1 MALDG
6 NPLEWRSKM
15 TTLLKIQSSLSGDD
29 SQSSRLAARYAAAWL
44 ERHPQGRVIDRDLA
58 RQPVPHLTAER
69 FAAFVA
75 SPEERSLEQRR
86 VVDESD
92 ALIGELQAAD
102 VVVLAVPMHNFSVPS
117 TLRAYFDHVARAGVT
132 FRYSASGPQG
142 LLAGK
147 RAVVIVTRG
156 GYYPDGTDLQVP
168 YVRQFLGFL
177 GITDVEV
184 VVAEGLAISAEA
196 RDAGLG
202 QAREAIAALLREAA
216 NAKAAARQSDAIEA
230 AEAAA

>member
-1 MALDG
+1 
-6 NPLEWRSKM
+6 M
-15 TTLLKIQSSLSGDD
+15 TTLLKIQSSLSGDS
-29 SQSSRLAARYAAAWL
+29 SQSSQLAARYAADWL
-44 ERHPQGRVIDRDLA
+44 ERHPHGKVLTRDLS
-58 RQPVPHLTAER
+58 RDPVPHLTAER
-69 FAAFVA
+69 FAAFA
-75 SPEERSLEQRR
+75 SSPEERSPAQRA
-86 VVDESD
+86 VVEESD
-92 ALIGELQAAD
+92 ALIEELRAAD

-132 FRYSASGPQG
+132 FRYTESGPRG
-142 LLAGK
+142 LLTGK

-156 GYYPDGTDLQVP
+156 GYYPEGADLQVP
-168 YVRQFLGFL
+168 YVRQFLGFI

-202 QAREAIAALLREAA
+202 QAREAIAALLRESA